1 MNESSALNPA
11 FTYTPSPAI
20 QLAPGIPR
28 LCLLCWKCKWPPWLF
43 SFQWILSIV
52 ALVLTLTQGLYP
64 LSQLPTPPPILMFYI
79 AITLAF
85 VSFLRSLRLRETLH
99 CTDFSM
105 QWCAYRYIGNK
116 FKTKKVSKKKP
127 RSHNAASWPQ
137 PCSPCRRTMHR
148 MKLYMNASEKVERNC
163 VY

>member
-116 FKTKKVSKKKP
+116 FKTKKVSKKKNP
-127 RSHNAASWPQ
+127 EATMQHHGLSHVARAEGQCIEW
-137 PCSPCRRTMHR
+137 
-148 MKLYMNASEKVERNC
+148 NC
-163 VY
+163 TWMLQRK